1 MSSYQGAIGQRYSGG
16 RKSPANS
23 KKMMASGIYDVIILD
38 EIFIAI
44 HLGLLSNHQLLDAL
58 NAKKIMWK

>member
-1 MSSYQGAIGQRYSGG
+1 
-16 RKSPANS
+16 
-23 KKMMASGIYDVIILD
+23 MMASGIYDVIILD